1 MTNKS
6 HRSFICGIKGKYLT
20 QKEISFLK
28 KYKPWGII
36 LFSRNINS
44 INQTKELTNSIK
56 KIFKNK
62 NYPIMIDEE
71 GGRVSRLRK
80 FIDNSIFSA
89 EYFGNLFNRDKKKFN
104 IYYNVY
110 VKQITYLLKLLGI
123 NINAVPV
130 LDLKR
135 KNFHKIV
142 DDRSFSSNKKIVS
155 IMGDICI
162 SHFHKNGVATVM
174 KHIPGHGLA
183 KVDSHKNLPK
193 ITKNEDYL
201 VKNDFYTF
209 KNKKSLF
216 AMTGHLLFQKIDPQN
231 NVTHS
236 KKIISL
242 IRNKIKFKSLIL
254 TDDLS
259 MKALKDKL
267 DVRVKKSFLAGC
279 NLALH
284 CNGNLSEMVTVAQN
298 SPKLDKFV
306 TKKTSQLIKIIG

>member
-1 MTNKS
+1 MINKS

-20 QKEISFLK
+20 KNEISFLK

-44 INQTKELTNSIK
+44 INQTQELTNSIK

-89 EYFGNLFNRDKKKFN
+89 EYFGNLFKKDKKKFN

-123 NINAVPV
+123 NINTVPV

-142 DDRSFSSNKKIVS
+142 DDRSFSVNKKIVS
-155 IMGDICI
+155 I
-162 SHFHKNGVATVM
+162 SHAW
-174 KHIPGHGLA
+174 I
-183 KVDSHKNLPK
+183 
-193 ITKNEDYL
+193 
-201 VKNDFYTF
+201 
-209 KNKKSLF
+209 
-216 AMTGHLLFQKIDPQN
+216 
-231 NVTHS
+231 
-236 KKIISL
+236 L
-242 IRNKIKFKSLIL
+242 IR
-254 TDDLS
+254 
-259 MKALKDKL
+259 
-267 DVRVKKSFLAGC
+267 R
-279 NLALH
+279 
-284 CNGNLSEMVTVAQN
+284 
-298 SPKLDKFV
+298 
-306 TKKTSQLIKIIG
+306 

>member
-1 MTNKS
+1 
-6 HRSFICGIKGKYLT
+6 
-20 QKEISFLK
+20 
-28 KYKPWGII
+28 
-36 LFSRNINS
+36 
-44 INQTKELTNSIK
+44 
-56 KIFKNK
+56 
-62 NYPIMIDEE
+62 
-71 GGRVSRLRK
+71 
-80 FIDNSIFSA
+80 
-89 EYFGNLFNRDKKKFN
+89 
-104 IYYNVY
+104 
-110 VKQITYLLKLLGI
+110 
-123 NINAVPV
+123 
-130 LDLKR
+130 
-135 KNFHKIV
+135 
-142 DDRSFSSNKKIVS
+142 
-155 IMGDICI
+155 
-162 SHFHKNGVATVM
+162 M

-193 ITKNEDYL
+193 INKNKDYL

-209 KNKKSLF
+209 KNKKALI
-216 AMTGHLLFQKIDPQN
+216 AMTGHLLFHKIDPQN

-242 IRNKIKFKSLIL
+242 IRNKIKFKNLIL

-306 TKKTSQLIKIIG
+306 MKKTSQLIKIIG

>member
-44 INQTKELTNSIK
+44 INQTQELTNSIK

-89 EYFGNLFNRDKKKFN
+89 EYFGKLFNKDKKKFN

-110 VKQITYLLKLLGI
+110 VKQISYLLKLLGI
-123 NINAVPV
+123 NINTVPV

-155 IMGDICI
+155 TMGDICI
-162 SHFHKNGVATVM
+162 NHFHKNGVATV
-174 KHIPGHGLA
+174 
-183 KVDSHKNLPK
+183 
-193 ITKNEDYL
+193 
-201 VKNDFYTF
+201 
-209 KNKKSLF
+209 
-216 AMTGHLLFQKIDPQN
+216 
-231 NVTHS
+231 
-236 KKIISL
+236 
-242 IRNKIKFKSLIL
+242 
-254 TDDLS
+254 
-259 MKALKDKL
+259 
-267 DVRVKKSFLAGC
+267 
-279 NLALH
+279 
-284 CNGNLSEMVTVAQN
+284 
-298 SPKLDKFV
+298 
-306 TKKTSQLIKIIG
+306 IKIFPK

>member
-44 INQTKELTNSIK
+44 INQTQELTNSIK

-89 EYFGNLFNRDKKKFN
+89 EYFGKLFNKDKKKFN

-110 VKQITYLLKLLGI
+110 VKQISYLLKLLGI
-123 NINAVPV
+123 NINTVPV

-142 DDRSFSSNKKIVS
+142 DDRSFSSNQKIVS
-155 IMGDICI
+155 TMGE
-162 SHFHKNGVATVM
+162 
-174 KHIPGHGLA
+174 
-183 KVDSHKNLPK
+183 
-193 ITKNEDYL
+193 ITKNMDYL

-209 KNKKSLF
+209 KNKKALI

-242 IRNKIKFKSLIL
+242 IRNKIKFKNLIL

-306 TKKTSQLIKIIG
+306 TKKTSQLTKIIG

>member
-20 QKEISFLK
+20 RKEISFLK

-89 EYFGNLFNRDKKKFN
+89 EYFGNLFKKDKKKFN

-123 NINAVPV
+123 NINTVPV
-130 LDLKR
+130 LDVLR
-135 KNFHKIV
+135 QNTSSIIGN
-142 DDRSFSSNKKIVS
+142 RSFSTNSNIIKIL
-155 IMGDICI
+155 GKICV
-162 SHFHKNGVATVM
+162 KEYNLNKVATVI
-174 KHIPGHGLA
+174 KHIPGHGCAL
-183 KVDSHKNLPK
+183 VDSHLKLPK
-193 ITKNEDYL
+193 VSLNYNEL
-201 VKNDFYTF
+201 EKSLEILEKEVL
-209 KNKKSLF
+209 KNK
-216 AMTGHLLFQKIDPQN
+216 
-231 NVTHS
+231 
-236 KKIISL
+236 
-242 IRNKIKFKSLIL
+242 
-254 TDDLS
+254 
-259 MKALKDKL
+259 
-267 DVRVKKSFLAGC
+267 
-279 NLALH
+279 
-284 CNGNLSEMVTVAQN
+284 
-298 SPKLDKFV
+298 
-306 TKKTSQLIKIIG
+306 

>member
-20 QKEISFLK
+20 QNEISFLK

-44 INQTKELTNSIK
+44 INQTQELTNSIK

-62 NYPIMIDEE
+62 NYPILIDEE

-89 EYFGNLFNRDKKKFN
+89 EYFGNLFNKDKKKFN

-123 NINAVPV
+123 NINTVPV

-135 KNFHKIV
+135 KNFHKII

-193 ITKNEDYL
+193 ITKNKDYL

-209 KNKKSLF
+209 KNKKTLI

-236 KKIISL
+236 KKL
-242 IRNKIKFKSLIL
+242 L
-254 TDDLS
+254 
-259 MKALKDKL
+259 
-267 DVRVKKSFLAGC
+267 V
-279 NLALH
+279 
-284 CNGNLSEMVTVAQN
+284 
-298 SPKLDKFV
+298 
-306 TKKTSQLIKIIG
+306 

>member
-1 MTNKS
+1 MINKNT
-6 HRSFICGIKGKYLT
+6 RSFICGIKSYKLS
-20 QKEISFLK
+20 KSEIKFLR

-36 LFSRNINS
+36 LFSRNIKT
-44 INQTKELTNSIK
+44 IKQTQLLTKSL
-56 KIFKNK
+56 KNILQ
-62 NYPIMIDEE
+62 NPTLPILIDEE

-80 FIDNSIFSA
+80 FIDNSVFTNK
-89 EYFGNLFNRDKKKFN
+89 YFGDLYKKDKKKFN
-104 IYYNVY
+104 LYFDVY
-110 VKQITYLLKLLGI
+110 VKQISYLLKLLGI
-123 NINAVPV
+123 NINTVPV

-155 IMGDICI
+155 TMGDICI
-162 SHFHKNGVATVM
+162 NHFHKNGVATVM

-201 VKNDFYTF
+201 LKNDFYTF
-209 KNKKSLF
+209 KNKKALI
-216 AMTGHLLFQKIDPQN
+216 AMTGHLLFRKIDPQN

-242 IRNKIKFKSLIL
+242 IRNKIKFKNLIL

-267 DVRVKKSFLAGC
+267 DIRVKKSFLAGC

-306 TKKTSQLIKIIG
+306 SKKTSQLIKIIG